1 MKSKK
6 HQKQVIDSLPARLP
20 SQMICT
26 LPAKERGDA
35 GSADMKKG
43 PVGPWS
49 MSEVALLSAAK
60 QVVADEEQAT
70 REQHGE
76 RQGQHPGHQYGLDG
90 LALQA

>member
-1 MKSKK
+1 
-6 HQKQVIDSLPARLP
+6 
-20 SQMICT
+20 
-26 LPAKERGDA
+26 
-35 GSADMKKG
+35 MKKG
-43 PVGPWS
+43 PVGPS
-49 MSEVALLSAAK
+49 SIYEVALSSAAK